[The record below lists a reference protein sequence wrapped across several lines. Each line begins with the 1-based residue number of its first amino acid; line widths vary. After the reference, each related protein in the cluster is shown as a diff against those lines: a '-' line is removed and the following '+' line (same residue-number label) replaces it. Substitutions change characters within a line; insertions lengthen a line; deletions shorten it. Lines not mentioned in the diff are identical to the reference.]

1 MLHGEGMDR
10 ALAACMFAAWPV
22 SLLLYAAHTVWRG
35 IVREERAQ
43 LICDQHRTKGLLL
56 WLDVP
61 GRWENAA
68 TRKQFW
74 YSGFCDSSS
83 TFFAEAL
90 I

>member
-1 MLHGEGMDR
+1 MFFEGG
-10 ALAACMFAAWPV
+10 P
-22 SLLLYAAHTVWRG
+22 RG
-35 IVREERAQ
+35 IRLGRRGSLRLGQRLRREHDVPAHGGHAVREERAQ

-74 YSGFCDSSS
+74 YSGHVGFLQS
-83 TFFAEAL
+83 TVSD
-90 I
+90 